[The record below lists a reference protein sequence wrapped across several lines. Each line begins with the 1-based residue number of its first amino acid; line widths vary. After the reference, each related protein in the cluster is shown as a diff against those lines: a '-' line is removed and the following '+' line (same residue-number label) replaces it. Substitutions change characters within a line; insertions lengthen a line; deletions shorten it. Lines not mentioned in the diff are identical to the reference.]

1 MCKKIDH
8 INTNKVA
15 VVVTLSIFNWLVLNL
30 TTWYYTRNNCT
41 ISSKLTANLLN
52 FTFSNVVRQ
61 QRHLP
66 IKLCYFNAPGFYFIR
81 YVDSILFY
89 KSTFQLRLLFSDGCF
104 DVKRLDLKS
113 FPAKLILL
121 SVADCCQ
128 TTEELKCFILMSW
141 WDLFGEKKTP
151 PCRDSNLDSKHG
163 WSHRGIILYPFNL
176 THWATIA

>member
-1 MCKKIDH
+1 MLEENTNGVSMCKKIDH

-81 YVDSILFY
+81 YVDRILFIKILFSSDY
-89 KSTFQLRLLFSDGCF
+89 ASVTELWREKTWPEEFPRKTDFALSRRLLSNNWGIEM
-104 DVKRLDLKS
+104 LHINDLIRS
-113 FPAKLILL
+113 FW
-121 SVADCCQ
+121 Q
-128 TTEELKCFILMSW
+128 
-141 WDLFGEKKTP
+141 EKKT
-151 PCRDSNLDSKHG
+151 LLA
-163 WSHRGIILYPFNL
+163 GIR
-176 THWATIA
+176 T